1 MSTLVDATCG
11 KAVDTARD
19 AVVAEVGADR
29 VGEHVE
35 AVADDDRVVTHLFE
49 CKDPAYRGWR
59 WAVTIARA
67 PRARNVTID
76 EVVLLAGPDSIVAP
90 AWHPFAER
98 VLPGDLS
105 VGDVLPTAPDDIR
118 LVPGYL
124 ASGDTEFELEPP
136 NWEPGLGRLRM
147 LSVAGRDEAAE
158 RWVRGDT
165 GPASAMAKAANET
178 CSSCGF
184 LLPLGGPLGQAFGV
198 CGNAFAPS
206 DGQVV
211 AMAYG
216 CGAHSEAI
224 PEPKAEILEAVVDD
238 LGYDDFVLDLAGSDD
253 EPEIEP
259 EAEAALSS
267 EPNDADADMES
278 STAEPDDAAT
288 AQSDAE
294 TTDEHDMNGSS
305 Q

>member
-11 KAVDTARD
+11 KTVDTARE

-49 CKDPAYRGWR
+49 WDPAYRGWR

-67 PRARNVTID
+67 PSPQRDDRRGRSSRRTRFDRGARHGTHSPS
-76 EVVLLAGPDSIVAP
+76 A
-90 AWHPFAER
+90 
-98 VLPGDLS
+98 LPSDLS
-105 VGDVLPTAPDDIR
+105 VGDVPPTAPDDIR

-136 NWEPGLGRLRM
+136 TGEPGLGRLRM
-147 LSVAGRDEAAE
+147 LSVAGRDEGCRALGA
-158 RWVRGDT
+158 GDT

-253 EPEIEP
+253 EPGDR
-259 EAEAALSS
+259 A
-267 EPNDADADMES
+267 
-278 STAEPDDAAT
+278 
-288 AQSDAE
+288 
-294 TTDEHDMNGSS
+294 GGRG
-305 Q
+305 